1 MLKATSQDK
10 INKYTL
16 GKEGFRTWE
25 DVRNRAKQI
34 LSKGKRKLRGKNFL
48 FILDLLS
55 YHPYCKEKTENGV
68 KQIKVDNPNFGDG
81 LCFVIVDN
89 NGKEEDFSHYK
100 CTPGKDKE
108 KVIKSIQQR
117 ERLECYRDAIRPQIL
132 DFRTSIGSITK
143 CAICN
148 KNFYEIKKNNKTQVD
163 HKSKSFVTLVSEF
176 ELQHK
181 PKTYPTSKRCKD
193 SIQTISFCTDNPE
206 DIIFVNSWQ
215 KYHKDNA
222 DFQIVCAGCNMR
234 KQDGSRYKPYIN

>member
-1 MLKATSQDK
+1 MQKQDTK
-10 INKYTL
+10 INANKYTL
-16 GKEGFRTWE
+16 GKESFRTWG
-25 DVRNRAKQI
+25 DVRNHAKQI
-34 LSKGKRKLRGKNFL
+34 LSKGRRKLRGKNFL

-55 YHPYCKEKTENGV
+55 YHPYCKEKTEHGV
-68 KQIKVDNPNFGDG
+68 KLIKVDNPNYGNG

-108 KVIKSIQQR
+108 KVIKAIQQR

-132 DFRTSIGSITK
+132 DFRTSDSVTK

-148 KNFYEIKKNNKTQVD
+148 KNFHEIKKNNKIQVD
-163 HKSKSFVTLVSEF
+163 HRSKSFVTLVSEF
-176 ELQHK
+176 ESQYR
-181 PKTYPTSKRCKD
+181 PKIYPTPKRCKD

-206 DIIFVNSWQ
+206 DINFVNSWQ

-222 DFQIVCAGCNMR
+222 DFQMVCAGCNMR